1 MNENQLD
8 DLPLAA
14 WRAFITTHATLI
26 DLINRE
32 LTEADCIPLH
42 WYDVLIEL
50 FEAPERRL
58 RLHELARKVV
68 LSRSGLTRLVDRLEA
83 AGFLQRQP
91 DPNDR
96 RGFFAV
102 ITDEGIAALRKA
114 WPVYAQG
121 ISRHFARHM
130 SDDEARLIVKL
141 FNGILNTAQE
151 NYWNQH

>member
-1 MNENQLD
+1 MTEKQLD
-8 DLPLAA
+8 ELPLAA

-32 LTEADCIPLH
+32 LAEADCIPLH

-68 LSRSGLTRLVDRLEA
+68 LSRSGLTRLVDRLEV

-91 DPNDR
+91 DPSDR
-96 RGFFAV
+96 RGSFAV
-102 ITDEGIAALRKA
+102 ITEEGIGVLRKA

-121 ISRHFARHM
+121 ISRHFACHL
-130 SDDEARLIVKL
+130 SDDEARLIIKL
-141 FNGILNTAQE
+141 FNSILNASQE
-151 NYWNQH
+151 TY